1 MELETLETVY
11 ACPSAYLEL
20 LDLLD
25 PFVASHDADYQL
37 AGFEDDMERA
47 RR

>member
-1 MELETLETVY
+1 MENLETVY

-25 PFVASHDADYQL
+25 PFVANHDADYQL
-37 AGFEDDMERA
+37 AGFEDDIERA
-47 RR
+47 KR